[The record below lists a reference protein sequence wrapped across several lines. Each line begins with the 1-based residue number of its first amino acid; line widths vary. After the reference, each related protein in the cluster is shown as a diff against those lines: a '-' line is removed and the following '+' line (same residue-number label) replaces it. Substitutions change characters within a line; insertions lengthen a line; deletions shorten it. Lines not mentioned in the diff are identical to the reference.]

1 MAANAVA
8 FLVTALTMIPMAKEM
23 FPHPSGSSTVVRVA
37 AGLSLPRDS
46 DFARTGGNTPSIA
59 LFDESGERIGFK
71 SGARH
76 GKIGDGNFK
85 DIVVDP
91 INKDN
96 NRAPAYLSVSGSG
109 DDALCIAYI
118 YITPPSKEFWAFFG
132 DVPKECNAPWYHS
145 NLPVQ
150 RQGGDPFKPR
160 CFWIDSPDHNN
171 GKTTGNF
178 PQGAGIHLLDF
189 AATNARV
196 QQYVESRDT
205 MCGSAP
211 RFSLYPSLTE
221 MNCLPIFNPPLKYN
235 DDGTDTS
242 FDALK
247 TPGQVMCSPGPNE
260 KPTAK
265 QILQLQ
271 KWTGG
276 RLSAPTYGVK
286 KRSEKD
292 RQNGRVCFADHR
304 VVVVSEHGDHSASEL
319 CKSASAAGPD
329 FVSTKEGLFCDMCTG
344 ELWPLCSQAV
354 PTGCFDVDLKAMRA
368 SNGTVTGIGLHA
380 RDVFTGREIPEKEYK
395 SVMHWK

>member
-8 FLVTALTMIPMAKEM
+8 FLVTALTMIPMVKEM
-23 FPHPSGSSTVVRVA
+23 FPHPSESSTVVRVA

-91 INKDN
+91 INKGN

-150 RQGGDPFKPR
+150 RQGGDPFKPK

-178 PQGAGIHLLDF
+178 PQGAGIHLFDF

-271 KWTGG
+271 KWIGG

-292 RQNGRVCFADHR
+292 RQNGRDCFADHR

-368 SNGTVTGIGLHA
+368 SNGTVPGIGVHA